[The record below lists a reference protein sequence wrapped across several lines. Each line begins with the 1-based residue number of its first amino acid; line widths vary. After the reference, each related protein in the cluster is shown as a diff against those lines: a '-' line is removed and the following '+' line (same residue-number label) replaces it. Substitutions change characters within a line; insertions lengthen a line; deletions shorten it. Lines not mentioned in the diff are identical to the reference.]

1 MPEFDEGRDGRPITI
16 VLIEDDPGDVVLT
29 RDALADSRLSNE
41 LVVLS
46 GGADALAY
54 LRGEG
59 QYAGREAPGLILL
72 DLNLPGV
79 SGREVL
85 ALVRT
90 DPRLSGIPVAVL
102 TASSVEEDLLRSQAL
117 GVVAYLRKPVQFEG
131 LAHVV
136 RSVESFCLRIDR
148 AATA

>member
-1 MPEFDEGRDGRPITI
+1 MAESEAVPDGRPITI
-16 VLIEDDPGDVVLT
+16 VLIEDDPGDILLT

-46 GGADALAY
+46 RGGDALAY

-59 QYAGREAPGLILL
+59 EYAGREDPGLILL
-72 DLNLPGV
+72 DLNLPGI

-85 ALVRT
+85 ALART

-117 GVVAYLRKPVQFEG
+117 GAVAYLRKPVQFEG

-136 RSVESFCLRIDR
+136 KSVESFCLRIDR